1 LPNEGFDVKLL
12 TGNDLK
18 SGHVVWWDGEQWSK
32 FVNSAADVGDRGEA
46 LIARE
51 EGARHVVG
59 AYVVDGERDENGVRP
74 SHIKERIRALGPTVR
89 LDLSLKP
96 GDANA
101 GNWVI

>member
-1 LPNEGFDVKLL
+1 MKIV

-32 FVNSAADVGDRGEA
+32 FVNSAADVGDGGEA
-46 LIARE
+46 IIARE
-51 EGARHVVG
+51 EGARRVFA
-59 AYVVDGERDENGVRP
+59 AYVIDAERTAEGVRP
-74 SHIKERIRALGPTVR
+74 AHIKERIRALGPTVR

-96 GDANA
+96 GDPDA

>member
-1 LPNEGFDVKLL
+1 MKIL

-46 LIARE
+46 IIARE
-51 EGARHVVG
+51 EGAQRVFA
-59 AYVVDGERDENGVRP
+59 AYVIDGERDADGVRP
-74 SHIKERIRALGPTVR
+74 AHIKERIRALGPTVR
-89 LDLSLKP
+89 PDLTLKP
-96 GDANA
+96 GDPDA